1 MEPMQLM
8 LAKSADES
16 LRALAQIKEPD
27 CALLYA
33 CVYAAGG
40 SMRPAAAARQLEWTE
55 ERLRRA
61 VQMLTVFDLV
71 RDGVKPPV
79 RGKELADPA
88 ELLLQRRGDAAFS
101 GVCDYFEQ
109 CKGRQMTQ
117 REMSILLEVY
127 QSLNLPANVLGLLMG
142 WCQESGHFS
151 IQNVEREAY
160 RWHNQGVLTFPQAT
174 EHLEALRRRRTYES
188 AVLRLLGQSG
198 HPATETQKKYIEQ
211 WNAWGISRELLELAH
226 DRTVTQCGQMN
237 WKYLH
242 KILESWHAQGF
253 KTRRAVETGDQRP
266 AAVAQRPG
274 AAAQPQ
280 PESAERRILRMLEQ
294 KRLQRERD
302 LQARLETL
310 RGISP
315 EFRDNESALRLC
327 ASRMARSSGAER
339 EKQEQQR
346 ALLLQRQQEIL
357 TRLGHP
363 ADWLSDKP
371 DCPHCGDRGYI
382 GAKKCTCL
390 ERLLAGEAGK
400 QEG

>member
-1 MEPMQLM
+1 MDLMQLT
-8 LAKSADES
+8 LAKSAEES
-16 LRALAQIKEPD
+16 LQALARIKEPD

-33 CVYAAGG
+33 CIYAAGG
-40 SMRPAAAARQLEWTE
+40 STTTAAMAKELEWDDA
-55 ERLRRA
+55 RLRRTA
-61 VQMLTVFDLV
+61 QMLSVFDLV

-88 ELLLQRRGDAAFS
+88 ELLQSRKGDAAFA

-127 QSLNLPANVLGLLMG
+127 QSLNLPASVLGLLMG

-160 RWHNQGVLTFPQAT
+160 RWHNKGVLTFAQAT
-174 EHLEALRRRRTYES
+174 EHLEALRRRRTYEFG
-188 AVLRLLGQSG
+188 VLHLLGQTG

-211 WNAWGISRELLELAH
+211 WNTWGVGKELLELAQ
-226 DRTVTQCGQMN
+226 DRTVTQCGQLN

-242 KILESWHAQGF
+242 KILESWHTQGL
-253 KTRRAVETGDQRP
+253 KTRQAVEKSDQRP
-266 AAVAQRPG
+266 AVPQRPG
-274 AAAQPQ
+274 TQPQPQ

-302 LQARLETL
+302 LQTRLETL
-310 RGISP
+310 RGLSP

-327 ASRMARSSGAER
+327 ASRMARSSGEER

-346 ALLLQRQQEIL
+346 ALLLQRQQGIL

-382 GAKKCTCL
+382 GAKKCACL
-390 ERLLAGEAGK
+390 EALLEKEAQPIG
-400 QEG
+400 